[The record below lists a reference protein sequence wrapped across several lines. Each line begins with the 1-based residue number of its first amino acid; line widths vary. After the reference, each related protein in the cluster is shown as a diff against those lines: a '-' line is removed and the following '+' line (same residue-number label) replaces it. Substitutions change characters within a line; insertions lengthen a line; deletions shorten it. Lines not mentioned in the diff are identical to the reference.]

1 VEYSRKNARA
11 GLTSTPGY
19 ALTTIMAVFAKVGP
33 TLGEHTVSDV
43 PERPSTSS
51 RCSVRSL
58 LQSVRGSIPTNTA
71 MSWSSVRR

>member
-19 ALTTIMAVFAKVGP
+19 ALTTLMAVFAKVRP
-33 TLGEHTVSDV
+33 TLGKHTVSDI

-51 RCSVRSL
+51 QCSIRSL
-58 LQSVRGSIPTNTA
+58 LQSVRGSIPTNPT